1 MIVSCKV
8 EELIRGEVPSLEEAA
23 TVRDAAR
30 LMATRN
36 LGSCVVTRD
45 GQVVGLFT
53 ERDLLTRVVAEGHN
67 PSELSLGD
75 VCSRDL
81 IRVDHDT
88 SCRKAIM
95 KMQGRLSQRVLVYR
109 GQRFLGVVK
118 LPDLA
123 YVMASS
129 RWRRDMLVNAI
140 GGVTLAIIVGVIALL
155 LIQLPELVN
164 FLGRGS
170 PP

>member
-1 MIVSCKV
+1 MSCKV
-8 EELIRGEVPSLEEAA
+8 EELIRSEVPSLEDA
-23 TVRDAAR
+23 TSVLDAAR

-45 GQVVGLFT
+45 GKVVGLFT

-67 PSELSLGD
+67 PSELSLGE
-75 VCSRDL
+75 VCDRDL
-81 IRVDHDT
+81 IRVDHDS
-88 SCRKAIM
+88 SCREAVR
-95 KMQGRLSQRVLVYR
+95 KMQARLSQRVLVYR
-109 GQRFLGVVK
+109 GQQFLGVVK

-123 YVMASS
+123 YMMASR
-129 RWRRDMLVNAI
+129 RWQKDMLVNAI
-140 GGVTLAIIVGVIALL
+140 AGVTLAIVVVVIGLL
-155 LIQLPELVN
+155 LIQLPELVK